1 MPGNTKR
8 PPWERGSGSGSG
20 SGRGSGSGSGSGSR
34 AGGDKPKKRISKFT
48 YRQLAQLAKYSV
60 DTPLRVIAHID
71 LDAFYAQVETKRLS
85 LPADEPLAVQQ
96 WQNLI
101 AVNYA
106 ARAHSVTRHETAT
119 DALKRCPQLRLV
131 HVATWR
137 AGDMHWAYHDTPSI
151 ATHKACLDPYRAES
165 KKILAL
171 FRSAC
176 PRVEKASIDESFLDL
191 SAMVH
196 GELVRRWP
204 ALARAA
210 EAEAWERLPLPGG
223 EVEVGWAGSCVLE
236 KEKEEEG
243 GGGGGGLG

>member
-1 MPGNTKR
+1 M
-8 PPWERGSGSGSG
+8 
-20 SGRGSGSGSGSGSR
+20 
-34 AGGDKPKKRISKFT
+34 
-48 YRQLAQLAKYSV
+48 
-60 DTPLRVIAHID
+60 
-71 LDAFYAQVETKRLS
+71 
-85 LPADEPLAVQQ
+85 QQ
-96 WQNLI
+96 WQSTSPPLPAPTHTHTLTPPLDLI

-137 AGDMHWAYHDTPSI
+137 AGDMHWAYHPSPCM
-151 ATHKACLDPYRAES
+151 ALHKACLDPYRLES

-196 GELVRRWP
+196 AELVRRWP
-204 ALARAA
+204 ALAVCAGGDPL
-210 EAEAWERLPLPGG
+210 EMLPLPEG
-223 EVEVGWAGSCVLE
+223 EVDWAGSCVLE
-236 KEKEEEG
+236 KEEGEEG
-243 GGGGGGLG
+243 VLDWDDVVMAVAAEIVAAVRERVRVEIGYTCSAGIAGNKMLAKLGSGYKKPNSQVCYPPPSTPPTAVIVIYQP